1 MAVSPV
7 PETLRIQSHTGP
19 YEAVFDEEALERLDA
34 GPLDGLHLIVD
45 DRVAELHK
53 ARMPRLLGHSS
64 VLRLEAI
71 EPAKSLERMPDYVAH
86 LLAQGVRRDHTLVAI
101 GGGIVQ
107 DITCFLAA
115 NLLRG
120 LAWRF
125 LPTTLLAQADSCIG
139 SKSSINC
146 GAAKNILGTFTPPR
160 SVHISS
166 RFLDTLDER
175 DRRSGLGE
183 MLKVHAIAGPEAF
196 DRIAA
201 DYPRLL
207 ADRALLNHYIR
218 ESLAIKKPYIE
229 EDEFDRGPRNIF
241 NLGHSFGHAIEAA
254 TDFAIPHGIAV
265 TIGIGMALH
274 VGQGM
279 GLVGVDHLVRMRPVL
294 AANAR
299 GFETVPVPFEAFLVA
314 LAKDKK
320 NVGQGSVTL
329 ILPDA
334 ACRMTKKVVAVD
346 DRFRQLCREFFVE
359 AWRA

>member
-7 PETLRIQSHTGP
+7 PESLVIQSHAGP
-19 YEAVFDEEALERLDA
+19 YEAAFDEEALERLDA
-34 GPLDGLHLIVD
+34 GPLDGLHLILD
-45 DRVAELHK
+45 DRVADLHR
-53 ARMPRLLGHSS
+53 ARMPRLLAHAS
-64 VLRLEAI
+64 VLRLQAV
-71 EPAKSLERMPDYVAH
+71 EPAKSLERMPDYVGH
-86 LLAQGVRRDHTLVAI
+86 LLARGVRRDHTLVAI
-101 GGGIVQ
+101 GGGVIQ
-107 DITCFLAA
+107 DIACFLAA

-125 LPTTLLAQADSCIG
+125 LPTTLLAQADSSIG

-160 SVHISS
+160 LVQISS

-175 DRRSGLGE
+175 DLRSGVGE

-196 DRIAA
+196 DRLAA
-201 DYPRLL
+201 DYDRLFTE
-207 ADRALLNHYIR
+207 RAVMNRYIR
-218 ESLAIKKPYIE
+218 ASLAIKKPYIE

-254 TDFAIPHGIAV
+254 TDFAVPHGIAV
-265 TIGIGMALH
+265 TIGVAMALDVARGLGLIGADH
-274 VGQGM
+274 VQ
-279 GLVGVDHLVRMRPVL
+279 RMRPVL

-299 GFETVPVPFEAFLVA
+299 GFETVPVPLAAFLVA

-334 ACRMTKKVVAVD
+334 QCRMVKRVVAVD
-346 DRFRQLCREFFVE
+346 DRFTALCREFFE
-359 AWRA
+359 RGLQA